1 MSSYLVT
8 ENGEDMRKIFITLG
22 LSLLLGISAAGS
34 AMAYSTE
41 GAMYYNEG
49 LDFYSRGEYGKAIQ
63 SFKSAVAIDP
73 DFVDA
78 YYNMGSLFEYLKSYQ
93 SAIAAYTKI
102 NQLDPNDMEVVLKLA
117 ELYYKVGN
125 TERALF
131 YVTKIKE
138 GDDLYSRAAS
148 LKNQIV
154 VASQREEAKSSLNNI
169 NTANS
174 ANRSVIDKFSGP
186 TGLAVDSKGI
196 LYVASYTDNSI
207 YKIMPNG
214 QSQLFSKSPLL
225 GGPIG
230 LAFDSMD
237 NLYVANYTKNNI
249 LKINKAGKAY
259 TFMNNIT
266 NPYYLI
272 IKGNNMYI
280 TEQGNNTVVKYKLY

>member
-8 ENGEDMRKIFITLG
+8 ENGEVMKKIFITLG
-22 LSLLLGISAAGS
+22 LTLLLGVSAAGS
-34 AMAYSTE
+34 AFAYSTE

-49 LDFYSRGEYGKAIQ
+49 LDLYERGEYGKAIEA
-63 SFKSAVAIDP
+63 FKSAVAIDP

-78 YYNMGSLFEYLKSYQ
+78 YYNMASLFEYLKSNQ
-93 SAIAAYTKI
+93 SAIACYTKI
-102 NQLDPNDMEVVLKLA
+102 NQLDPDDKEVILKLA

-154 VASQREEAKSSLNNI
+154 VAAQRNEAKSSLNNI
-169 NTANS
+169 NSANN
-174 ANRSVIDKFSGP
+174 ANRSVINKFSGP

-196 LYVASYTDNSI
+196 LYVASYSDNCI
-207 YKIMPNG
+207 YKVMPNG

-230 LAFDSMD
+230 LAIDSMD

-249 LKINKAGKAY
+249 LKINKAGKIY

-272 IKGNNMYI
+272 IENGNMYI
-280 TEQGNNTVVKYKLY
+280 TEQGNNTVIKYKLY

>member
-1 MSSYLVT
+1 MK
-8 ENGEDMRKIFITLG
+8 KIFITLG
-22 LSLLLGISAAGS
+22 LTLLLGVSASGS
-34 AMAYSTE
+34 AFAYSTE

-49 LDFYSRGEYGKAIQ
+49 LDLYERGEYGKAIEA
-63 SFKSAVAIDP
+63 FKSAVAIDP

-78 YYNMGSLFEYLKSYQ
+78 YYNMASLFEYLKSNQ
-93 SAIAAYTKI
+93 SAIACYTKI
-102 NQLDPNDMEVVLKLA
+102 NQLDPDDKEVILKLA

-154 VASQREEAKSSLNNI
+154 VAAQRNEAKSSLSNI
-169 NTANS
+169 NSANN
-174 ANRSVIDKFSGP
+174 ANRSVINKFSGP

-196 LYVASYTDNSI
+196 LYVASYSDNCI
-207 YKIMPNG
+207 YKVMPNG

-230 LAFDSMD
+230 LAIDSMD

-249 LKINKAGKAY
+249 LKINKAGKIY

-272 IKGNNMYI
+272 IENGNMYI
-280 TEQGNNTVVKYKLY
+280 TEQGNNTVIKYKLY